1 MGKAVNGRR
10 EEMGLENTQV
20 KEDIAY
26 QGWLIHLFHQEVT
39 KYPTLTLLDARKSTN
54 CAPFTPNKG
63 ECTYQIIPYSLLTNN
78 YTTNGIH
85 FNTTTTLTSLSVI
98 VPSEVW
104 AITRLGD
111 GTMDSPTADV
121 ASSTKTLDSIVSK
134 TLGNLQNQRVMLQ
147 REVLLKTRPHDWP
160 HPYPLPLL
168 LPREL
173 DGSRGG
179 YGLFHN

>member
-54 CAPFTPNKG
+54 KG

-78 YTTNGIH
+78 YTTNGIR

-98 VPSEVW
+98 VPSEV
-104 AITRLGD
+104 
-111 GTMDSPTADV
+111 
-121 ASSTKTLDSIVSK
+121 
-134 TLGNLQNQRVMLQ
+134 
-147 REVLLKTRPHDWP
+147 
-160 HPYPLPLL
+160 
-168 LPREL
+168 
-173 DGSRGG
+173 
-179 YGLFHN
+179 